1 MDRRE
6 RLDDPVE
13 AQRAA
18 LDGRQA
24 EIWTALPG
32 IFQSFDPEA
41 LTAAVQPAIRGEVP
55 GETGAAR
62 AVDMPLLVDVPVVFP
77 HGGGYSLTFPIRQGD
92 ECLVVFASRCMDAWW
107 QSGGVQSPAEGRMH
121 DLSDGFAIPG
131 PWSQVTKIGSVSA
144 SAVQLRSDDGASC
157 VEIEGQ
163 TVRAKSPEKI
173 VLDAPLVEFT
183 GRLAQIG
190 ERSFGPSSFKGGFS
204 NTGGRIESN
213 GISLEEHTHS
223 GVQTGGGSTGG
234 PQ

>member
-41 LTAAVQPAIRGEVP
+41 LTASVQPAIRGEVT

-92 ECLVVFASRCMDAWW
+92 ECLVVFASRCIDAWW
-107 QSGGVQSPAEGRMH
+107 QSGGIQSPAEARMH

-131 PWSQVTKIGSVSA
+131 PWSQAAKIGGVSA

-157 VEIEGQ
+157 VEITGQ
-163 TVRAKSPEKI
+163 AVNIKSPGKI
-173 VLDAPLVEFT
+173 VLDAPLVEVAGPLVQT
-183 GRLAQIG
+183 GSKG
-190 ERSFGPSSFKGGFS
+190 SGPSSFKGGFA

>member
-41 LTAAVQPAIRGEVP
+41 LTASVQPAIRGEVA
-55 GETGAAR
+55 GETGTAR
-62 AVDMPLLVDVPVVFP
+62 TVDMPLLVDVPVVFP
-77 HGGGYSLTFPIRQGD
+77 HGGGYSLTFPIRPGD
-92 ECLVVFASRCMDAWW
+92 ECLVVFASRCIDAWW
-107 QSGGVQSPAEGRMH
+107 QSGGIQSPAEARMH

-131 PWSQVTKIGSVSA
+131 PWSQAAKIGDVSA

-157 VEIEGQ
+157 VEIPGQ
-163 TVRAKSPEKI
+163 AVNLNSPGKI
-173 VLDAPLVEFT
+173 VLDAPLVEVAGPLVQT
-183 GRLAQIG
+183 GAKG
-190 ERSFGPSSFKGGFS
+190 SGPSSFKGGFT

-213 GISLEEHTHS
+213 GISLETHTHS

>member
-41 LTAAVQPAIRGEVP
+41 LTASVQPAIRGEVA
-55 GETGAAR
+55 GETGTAR
-62 AVDMPLLVDVPVVFP
+62 TVDMPLLVDVPVVFP
-77 HGGGYSLTFPIRQGD
+77 HGGGYSLTFPIRPGD
-92 ECLVVFASRCMDAWW
+92 ECLVVFASRCIDAWW
-107 QSGGVQSPAEGRMH
+107 QSGGIQSPAEARMH

-131 PWSQVTKIGSVSA
+131 PWSQAANIGDVSA

-157 VEIEGQ
+157 VEITGQ
-163 TVRAKSPEKI
+163 AVNIKSPGKI
-173 VLDAPLVEFT
+173 VLDAPLVEVAGPLVQT
-183 GRLAQIG
+183 GAKG
-190 ERSFGPSSFKGGFS
+190 SGPSSFKGGFT

-213 GISLEEHTHS
+213 GISLETHTHS

>member
-41 LTAAVQPAIRGEVP
+41 LTAAVQPAIRGEVV

-62 AVDMPLLVDVPVVFP
+62 AVDLPLLVDVPVVFP
-77 HGGGYSLTFPIRQGD
+77 HGGGYSLTFPIRRGD
-92 ECLVVFASRCMDAWW
+92 ECLVVFASRCIDAWW
-107 QSGGVQSPAEGRMH
+107 QSGGVQSPAEARMH

-131 PWSQVTKIGSVSA
+131 PWSQAAKIGGVST

-157 VEIEGQ
+157 VEIEGR
-163 TVRAKSPEKI
+163 TVRARSPEKI
-173 VLDAPLVEFT
+173 VLDAPLVELT
-183 GRLAQIG
+183 GRLAQTG
-190 ERSFGPSSFKGGFS
+190 ERSSGPSSFKGGFT
-204 NTGGRIESN
+204 NTGGGIESN
-213 GISLEEHTHS
+213 GISLEGHTHS

>member
-41 LTAAVQPAIRGEVP
+41 LTAAVQPAIRGEVT

-144 SAVQLRSDDGASC
+144 SAVQLRSDDGASY

-190 ERSFGPSSFKGGFS
+190 ERSFGPSSFKGGF
-204 NTGGRIESN
+204 
-213 GISLEEHTHS
+213 
-223 GVQTGGGSTGG
+223 GSTGG